1 MTEKNYSKRELD
13 QKFQDVSDNS
23 TVNSKSIMELIAR
36 NDGDYRSSLA
46 RIEMK
51 QDHTN
56 GTVTWLTKMI
66 WLAMGFCACLSVVM
80 LPLIFALVQSNKL

>member
-1 MTEKNYSKRELD
+1 MAEKNYSKRELD
-13 QKFQDVSDNS
+13 QKFQEVSDNS
-23 TVNSKSIMELIAR
+23 TGNSRSIMELIAR

-56 GTVTWLTKMI
+56 GTVTWLIKMI
-66 WLAMGFCACLSVVM
+66 WLAMGFCICLSIVM
-80 LPLIFALVQSNKL
+80 LPLIFALIQAGKI